1 MSFELV
7 FYLVCV
13 SAYPLISHVE
23 PAVEIMLPC
32 NTKWLYFLAW
42 CHNARS
48 ALYLTTVSVVK
59 WSVISCLM
67 PCPRRTIPLFDLF
80 NMTQKNGG
88 VLHLKIIF
96 AHLWKK
102 HGDPHLLT
110 EKPWGSSA
118 CSWLILLDIR
128 HCLFKLH
135 NILIPPCTDCFLV
148 LSVWICCH
156 ASSCMHIEQWSQVT
170 LIADSILWF
179 GMSLLYSGS
188 AKKEWC

>member
-1 MSFELV
+1 MPQCKVCSVSDNCGCCTVKCHKLPNAMSKKD
-7 FYLVCV
+7 Y
-13 SAYPLISHVE
+13 
-23 PAVEIMLPC
+23 
-32 NTKWLYFLAW
+32 
-42 CHNARS
+42 
-48 ALYLTTVSVVK
+48 TTI
-59 WSVISCLM
+59 WFIQHD
-67 PCPRRTIPLFDLF
+67 I
-80 NMTQKNGG
+80 KNGG
-88 VLHLKIIF
+88 VLHWKIIF

-110 EKPWGSSA
+110 EKPWGSCA

-170 LIADSILWF
+170 LIANSILWF
-179 GMSLLYSGS
+179 GMSLLYSGC

>member
-1 MSFELV
+1 MPQCKVCSVSDNCECCKVKCHKLPNAMSKKD
-7 FYLVCV
+7 Y
-13 SAYPLISHVE
+13 
-23 PAVEIMLPC
+23 
-32 NTKWLYFLAW
+32 
-42 CHNARS
+42 
-48 ALYLTTVSVVK
+48 TTI
-59 WSVISCLM
+59 WFIQ
-67 PCPRRTIPLFDLF
+67 RDT
-80 NMTQKNGG
+80 KNGR

-179 GMSLLYSGS
+179 GMSLLYSGY